1 MKFASFVLLSLLAF
15 SSCIKIGPASGPGT
29 PGYVDTIGAKN
40 LVTTIAGST
49 QGFSNGYDT
58 LATFNTP
65 FGLALDDSG
74 NVYVADQLNNC
85 IRKIDTAQGYYV
97 STYAGSSFVG
107 SLNGPALEAQ
117 FDLPVSVAVDKYS
130 NVYVADQ
137 SNYLIRQITPAGMV
151 STFAGNGAP
160 GSADGNDTTAEFNLP
175 QGVAVDTAANVYVAD
190 AGNNRIRKITPAGNV
205 TTIAGSLLHG
215 FANGRDTLAQFN
227 KPEGLAVDA
236 AGNIYVADAGNNVI
250 RKITTG
256 DSVITLAGSGAFGYA
271 DGTGTAAQ
279 FAAPAGVA
287 VDAAGNVYVADEYNA
302 RIRKITPAG
311 VVTTVAG
318 TGVFGF
324 ANGTGATAEF
334 NYPVGVAVDAAGNI
348 YVADSGNNCIRKIT
362 LP

>member
-1 MKFASFVLLSLLAF
+1 MKFASFVLLLLIAF
-15 SSCIKIGPASGPGT
+15 SSCVKLGPANGPGS
-29 PGYVDTIGAKN
+29 PGYMDTTGIN
-40 LVTTIAGST
+40 NIVTTIAGST
-49 QGFSNGYDT
+49 KGFSNNYDT

-97 STYAGSSFVG
+97 STYAGSSFTG
-107 SLNGPALEAQ
+107 SLNGSALEAQ
-117 FDLPVSVAVDKYS
+117 FNLPVSVAVDKYS
-130 NVYVADQ
+130 NIYVADQ
-137 SNYLIRQITPAGMV
+137 SNYVIRQITPGGAV

-160 GSADGNDTTAEFNLP
+160 GSANGNDTTAEFDLP
-175 QGVAVDTAANVYVAD
+175 QGVAVDTSANVYVAD

-205 TTIAGSLLHG
+205 TTIAGTLSHG
-215 FANGRDTLAQFN
+215 FADGNDTLAQFN
-227 KPEGLAVDA
+227 KPEGVAVDL
-236 AGNIYVADAGNNVI
+236 AGNIYVADAGNNAI
-250 RKITTG
+250 RKISPAG
-256 DSVITLAGSGAFGYA
+256 IVSTLAGSGAFGYA

-279 FAAPAGVA
+279 FAGPAGVA
-287 VDAAGNVYVADEYNA
+287 VDANGNVYVADEYNA

-311 VVTTVAG
+311 AVTTIAG